1 MQSEI
6 IIPIEHA
13 IVDGVYTR
21 VASAKAGTM
30 IIGNAHKKGGF
41 AFLLSGT
48 IKQIDGDLEYEVTAP
63 TIIQTKAGSQRTAY
77 VVTDCVYSTVHAV
90 DATTFEEAELELF
103 EGVSQITRIQNS
115 YKGILTKLNMTD
127 EEVQGIM
134 EDCIVEDSDNFYL
147 APSTISGTGVFAKID
162 FSPNTCI
169 TMSVLDN
176 QRLATSRYTNHSD
189 IPNARFIDYNNDSLA
204 LVATRFISKD
214 SEILI
219 DYRERLGL
227 LCHQQ

>member
-13 IVDGVYTR
+13 LVDGIYTR
-21 VASAKAGTM
+21 VASAKAGTL

-48 IKQIDGDLEYEVTAP
+48 IKQVDGDIEYEVSAP
-63 TIIQTKAGSQRTAY
+63 TIIQTKAGSQRVAY
-77 VVTDCVYSTVHAV
+77 AVTDCVYSTAHAV
-90 DATTFEEAELELF
+90 TSTTFDEAELELF
-103 EGVSQITRIQNS
+103 EGISQITRIQNS
-115 YKGILTKLNMTD
+115 YKSILTTLNLTD
-127 EEVQGIM
+127 EEVKDLMGECLI
-134 EDCIVEDSDNFYL
+134 EESDNFYL
-147 APSTISGTGVFAKID
+147 ANSPINGIGIFAKVN

-169 TMSVLDN
+169 TMSVVDN

-189 IPNARFIDYNNDSLA
+189 IPNARFIDYNENSLA
-204 LVATRFISKD
+204 LVATRFITKD